1 MSSRQSLVGVAIS
14 ATATLM
20 LAACSTLPPPPPNDP
35 IAIDD
40 QYGIP
45 AGSVPPDM
53 LSPDG
58 LMTNGLLPAQ
68 PNDTSG

>member
-1 MSSRQSLVGVAIS
+1 MSSRQSLVGVAIVS
-14 ATATLM
+14 IATLM
-20 LAACSTLPPPPPNDP
+20 LAACTTVPPPPDDP
-35 IAIDD
+35 IAIDA

-45 AGSVPPDM
+45 AGSVPPYM
-53 LSPDG
+53 LRPDG